1 MDALA
6 TVFEYYTQSLNQ
18 EKNNFISSKIW
29 DEINVS
35 LSRLY
40 KRNESINSILSESI
54 NSTLSTRKAE
64 KSHILPLE
72 KRNSSYINLNESFLK
87 SKILDVIGI
96 KFIKFYPN
104 IILKLCEEGIF
115 NIDINL
121 EFFNYLVKNYSY
133 IKDILSHDGKICL
146 NLYINYFFGK
156 LEREKRDTVTGR
168 GYLITEHF
176 TNYPGW
182 IYSDTDEIYIKDSIG
197 IIKKVEEYLNI
208 IEMPYEIKY
217 YKEMLLLDPKKYIT
231 IDEFSIGKI
240 YGFRVKNQ

>member
-104 IILKLCEEGIF
+104 IILKLCEECIF

-121 EFFNYLVKNYSY
+121 EF
-133 IKDILSHDGKICL
+133 
-146 NLYINYFFGK
+146 
-156 LEREKRDTVTGR
+156 
-168 GYLITEHF
+168 
-176 TNYPGW
+176 
-182 IYSDTDEIYIKDSIG
+182 SI
-197 IIKKVEEYLNI
+197 I
-208 IEMPYEIKY
+208 
-217 YKEMLLLDPKKYIT
+217 
-231 IDEFSIGKI
+231 
-240 YGFRVKNQ
+240 